1 MKNIKV
7 QEKGGK
13 LVLEIDLSKTVGKS
27 KSGKNTLIATSNGN
41 RTVVVGDKSVTIGL
55 NVW

>member
-7 QEKGGK
+7 SEKAGK
-13 LVLEIDLSKTVGKS
+13 LVLEIDLSKTVGQS
-27 KSGKNTLIATSNGN
+27 KSGKHTLIATSNGN
-41 RTVVVGDKSVTIGL
+41 RTIVVGDKSVTVGL